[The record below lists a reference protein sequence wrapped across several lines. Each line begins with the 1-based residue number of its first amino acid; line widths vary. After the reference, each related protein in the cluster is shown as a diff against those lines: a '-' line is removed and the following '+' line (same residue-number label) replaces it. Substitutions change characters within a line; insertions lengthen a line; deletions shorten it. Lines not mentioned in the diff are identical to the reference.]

1 MIRDIPRYWT
11 GWGISDISLTVSASA
26 IELRLDRGANRGVWG
41 DASRVPPASSSHDQG
56 AAEGRH
62 GPAEVHRDL
71 GVLHLAAAARGV
83 VVGVDA
89 LGGLRAVVVH
99 GPPELADVLDHHRR
113 SVPVPLAKVATPAL

>member
-62 GPAEVHRDL
+62 CSAEVHRDL

-83 VVGVDA
+83 VVVVEA
-89 LGGLRAVVVH
+89 LGGRRAVVVH
-99 GPPELADVLDHHRR
+99 GRPVFSYGLDHNGH
-113 SVPVPLAKVATPAL
+113 SVRGSRGMF

>member
-71 GVLHLAAAARGV
+71 GVLDRKSTRLNSSHESNSY
-83 VVGVDA
+83 
-89 LGGLRAVVVH
+89 AVIS
-99 GPPELADVLDHHRR
+99 E
-113 SVPVPLAKVATPAL
+113 KKKC